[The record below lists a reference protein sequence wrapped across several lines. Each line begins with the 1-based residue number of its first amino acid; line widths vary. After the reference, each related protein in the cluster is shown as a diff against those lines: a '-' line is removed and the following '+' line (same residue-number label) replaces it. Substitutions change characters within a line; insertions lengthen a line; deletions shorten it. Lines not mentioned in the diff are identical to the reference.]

1 MPSADSAPWYRW
13 DGDRLIVSIRLQP
26 RARRDEIAGP
36 VGDHLKIR
44 ITAPPVDGKANADLV
59 RFLAKTFNVA
69 SNRVYLLAGE
79 TSRRKRLAIT
89 RPSHLPVGID
99 PAKTN

>member
-1 MPSADSAPWYRW
+1 MPSTESAPWYRW
-13 DGDRLIVSIRLQP
+13 DSDRLILSILLQP

-44 ITAPPVDGKANADLV
+44 ITAPPVDGKANAHLV
-59 RFLAKTFNVA
+59 RFLAKTFKVA
-69 SNRVYLLAGE
+69 PNRVYLPAGE
-79 TSRRKRLAIT
+79 TSRRKRLGIK
-89 RPSHLPVGID
+89 RPGHRPLGID